1 MFKNYLTV
9 AVRNLLRHK
18 VYSIINIAG
27 LSVGMACTILIL
39 LWVQYELSYDRYHEN
54 ADRIYRLATHIDFG
68 KWQGNLAVCNFP
80 AGPYLERHF
89 PEVLKAVR
97 LQRIRNNLLVQFNDK
112 KFFEKDIFIADESV
126 FDVFTFRLI
135 RGNPASALKTA
146 SDVVITENIAKK
158 YFGRDDPIGKIIKLE
173 NKYPLTVSGVMANV
187 PPNSHF
193 SVNLL
198 VSFKALIELDPEG
211 YRKKMQNWTWGI
223 DNHTYLLLRENC
235 DVAELEKKF
244 PALIE
249 RHAGEVLRILGG
261 KMAIFLQPLRR
272 IHLHS
277 RLKAELSE
285 NGDAT
290 YVYAHI
296 IVALFILLIACA
308 NFMNLS
314 TARAAE
320 RTKEVGIR
328 KVLGARRGQLVSQ
341 FLGEAILLSII
352 SLMVALGLVE
362 LTLPLFSSLSG
373 SPLNLHF
380 VSMYRLLGGLGG
392 LLFFVAILAGS
403 YPAVFLSAFEPA
415 RVLSGRFNTGFSGIR
430 FRNILVVQQ
439 FTISIAL
446 IAGTGII
453 FNQIQYMQQKKLGF
467 DKGQVLIL
475 RVIDDSILKS
485 FAAHKDELKNQTG
498 IARVALSSHV
508 PGQAPSFIVFVPEG
522 FTADQSQLMD
532 RISIDSDFMPTMG
545 MKIVD
550 GRNFSSELA
559 SDHRQAILINE
570 TAARQFGWE
579 NPIGKTI
586 DLPVPDTDQKVTKTV
601 VGVVRDFH
609 MESLHKRIRPIYI
622 ENETDRFRYIAL
634 KLKPQ
639 AIASTLAF
647 LRQKWQQIDPTQAFD
662 YFFLDEAFGRQY
674 KADEKLSRIFFCFT
688 LLAIFIACLG
698 LFGLVSFTAQK
709 RTKEIGIRKAL
720 GASVSE
726 IIWLLSKE
734 FTRWVLL
741 ANLIAWPL
749 AYLAMNKWLQNFA
762 YRINIGV
769 GTFAL
774 SALLAL
780 LIALLTVGFQAIR
793 AARANPVDTLRYE

>member
-1 MFKNYLTV
+1 MIKNYLTV

-18 VYSIINIAG
+18 ACTLINIAG

-39 LWVQYELSYDRYHEN
+39 LWVQYELSFDRYHEN

-68 KWQGNLAVCNFP
+68 KWQGSLAVCNFP

-97 LQRIRNNLLVQFNDK
+97 LQRIRDNLLVQFNDK
-112 KFFEKDIFIADESV
+112 KFFENDIFIADESV
-126 FDVFTFRLI
+126 FDVFTFPMI
-135 RGNPASALKTA
+135 RGNPTSALKTA

-193 SVNLL
+193 SVSIL

-211 YRKKMQNWTWGI
+211 YQDKMQNWTKGI

-235 DVAELEKKF
+235 DVALLEKKF

-249 RHAGEVLRILGG
+249 SHAGEVLRILGG
-261 KMAIFLQPLRR
+261 KMAFFLQPLRR

-277 RLKAELSE
+277 KLKDELSE
-285 NGDAT
+285 NGDAA

-320 RTKEVGIR
+320 RAKEVGIR
-328 KVLGARRGQLVSQ
+328 KVLGARRDQLVSQ
-341 FLGEAILLSII
+341 FLGEAVLLTII
-352 SLMVALGLVE
+352 SLLVALGLVE
-362 LTLPLFSSLSG
+362 LALPLFSSLAA
-373 SPLNLHF
+373 SPLSLHV
-380 VSMYRLLGGLGG
+380 VSVYRLWGVLGG
-392 LLFFVAILAGS
+392 LLFFVAVVAGS
-403 YPAVFLSAFEPA
+403 YPAVFLAAFEPA
-415 RVLSGRFNTGFSGIR
+415 RVLSGRYNTGLSGIR
-430 FRNILVVQQ
+430 LRNILVVLQ

-446 IAGTGII
+446 IAATGII
-453 FNQIQYMQQKKLGF
+453 FNQIRYMQQRNLGF
-467 DKGQVLIL
+467 DKQQVLVL
-475 RVIDDSILKS
+475 RVIDDSILQS
-485 FAAHKDELKNQTG
+485 FAALKDDLKNHPG
-498 IARVALSSHV
+498 ITRVALSSHV

-522 FTADQSQLMD
+522 FTVDQSQLMD
-532 RISIDSDFMPTMG
+532 RINIDSDFIPAMG
-545 MKIVD
+545 IEIIA

-559 SDHRQAILINE
+559 GDHRQAILINE
-570 TAARQFGWE
+570 SAARQFGWE

-586 DLPVPDTDQKVTKTV
+586 DLPVPDTDPKVTKTV

-622 ENETDRFRYIAL
+622 ENETDRFRYISL

-639 AIASTLAF
+639 AIADTLAF

-662 YFFLDEAFGRQY
+662 YFFLDQAFARQY
-674 KADEKLSRIFFCFT
+674 AADKKLGHIFTGFT
-688 LLAIFIACLG
+688 LLAILIACLG
-698 LFGLVSFTAQK
+698 LFGLASFATGR

-726 IIWLLSKE
+726 IMLLLSKE
-734 FTRWVLL
+734 FTRWVLV
-741 ANLIAWPL
+741 ANIIAWPIV
-749 AYLAMNKWLQNFA
+749 YPAMNRWLQNFA
-762 YRINIGV
+762 YHIEIGL
-769 GTFAL
+769 GTLVL

-780 LIALLTVGFQAIR
+780 ILALLTVGYQSLK
-793 AARANPVDTLRYE
+793 AARANPVNALRYE

>member
-1 MFKNYLTV
+1 MLKNYLTV
-9 AVRNLLRHK
+9 AVRKLLRHK
-18 VYSIINIAG
+18 AYSLINIAG

-39 LWVQYELSYDRYHEN
+39 LWVQHELSFDRYHEH

-68 KWQGNLAVCNFP
+68 KWQGSLAVCNFP

-97 LQRIRNNLLVQFNDK
+97 LRRIRDDLLVQFNDK
-112 KFFEKDIFIADESV
+112 QFFEKDIFIADESV
-126 FDVFTFRLI
+126 FDVFTFPLI
-135 RGNPASALKTA
+135 RGDPKSALKTA

-158 YFGRDDPIGKIIKLE
+158 YFGSDDPIGKIIKVE

-193 SVNLL
+193 SVTIL

-211 YRKKMQNWTWGI
+211 YQDKMQNWTKGV

-249 RHAGEVLRILGG
+249 RHAGDILRILGG
-261 KMAIFLQPLRR
+261 KMAFFLQPLRR

-277 RLKAELSE
+277 KLKAELSE
-285 NGDAT
+285 NGDAA

-296 IVALFILLIACA
+296 IVALFILIIACV

-314 TARAAE
+314 TARAAG
-320 RTKEVGIR
+320 RAQEVGIR

-341 FLGEAILLSII
+341 FLGESILLSII
-352 SLMVALGLVE
+352 SLMVALVLVE
-362 LTLPLFSSLSG
+362 LTLPLFSSLAAS
-373 SPLNLHF
+373 SLNLHF
-380 VSMYRLLGGLGG
+380 VSVYRFWGGLVG
-392 LLFFVAILAGS
+392 LLFFVAVLAGS
-403 YPAVFLSAFEPA
+403 YPAVFLSAFQPA
-415 RVLSGRFNTGFSGIR
+415 RVLSGRYNTGLSGIR
-430 FRNILVVQQ
+430 LRNILVVLQ

-453 FNQIQYMQQKKLGF
+453 FIQIHYMQQKNLGF
-467 DKGQVLIL
+467 DKEQVLVL
-475 RVIDDSILKS
+475 RVIDDSILQS
-485 FAAHKDELKNQTG
+485 FAVLKDDLKNHTG
-498 IARVALSSHV
+498 ITRVALSSHV

-522 FTADQSQLMD
+522 FTVDQSQLMD
-532 RISIDSDFMPTMG
+532 HISIDSDFIPTMG
-545 MKIVD
+545 IEIIA

-559 SDHRQAILINE
+559 SDHHQAILINE

-586 DLPVPDTDQKVTKTV
+586 DLPVRDTDPKVTKTV

-609 MESLHKRIRPIYI
+609 MESLHKMIRPIYI
-622 ENETDRFRYIAL
+622 ENEADRFRYISL

-639 AIASTLAF
+639 AISNTLAF

-662 YFFLDEAFGRQY
+662 YFFLDEAFDRLY
-674 KADEKLSRIFFCFT
+674 KADKKLGQIFTCFT

-698 LFGLVSFTAQK
+698 LFGLASFATDR

-734 FTRWVLL
+734 FTRWVLV
-741 ANLIAWPL
+741 ANFIAWPIV
-749 AYLAMNKWLQNFA
+749 YPAMNRWLQNFA
-762 YRINIGV
+762 YRINIGL
-769 GTFAL
+769 GTFVL
-774 SALLAL
+774 SGLLAL
-780 LIALLTVGFQAIR
+780 LIALLTVGYQVVK
-793 AARANPVDTLRYE
+793 AATANPVDSLLYE